1 MENRIGLNLRRS
13 CFFALTN
20 ESPQPM
26 STFTGITHKIT
37 YRRPTDDTIHKLEWT
52 CPKGW
57 SLTAVREAFQIRF
70 PGAEIIK
77 ITEAPCSI

>member
-1 MENRIGLNLRRS
+1 MENRILLALQRS

-26 STFTGITHKIT
+26 SVLTGITHKII
-37 YRRPTDDTIHKLEWT
+37 YRRPIDDTIHKLEWT

-77 ITEAPCSI
+77 IAEAPCSI

>member
-26 STFTGITHKIT
+26 SVFTGITHKIT
-37 YRRPTDDTIHKLEWT
+37 YRRPTDDTIHKLEWS

-57 SLTAVREAFQIRF
+57 GRTAVREAFYAQF
-70 PGAEIIK
+70 PGAEILSIE
-77 ITEAPCSI
+77 EAPCSI